1 MRDGLEAR
9 FRLKAFGFQGQGQMV
24 TDWNEIRDSIYAG
37 RGGDGR
43 VKRAGLYLVIGCR
56 KHRTRFIFR
65 QPPFVARNSPL
76 VRKCATSGCLPEYP
90 ASGGNTMLNNRYI
103 IAAALLLSAPSFV
116 CAAKFDDK
124 VRNDFFA
131 GFAGDKAAFDRGMKA
146 AEQAIAES
154 PNDSAE
160 ALAWHGA
167 GLLSLAGPKFA
178 QGDFAN
184 GVQLWTKANEEMA
197 KAGEQEPHN
206 PGVLIPRAAAWFAA
220 SRATPPEMGAPVL
233 AKAIAD
239 YETVYEMQK
248 AYFDKLDIHMR
259 SELLF
264 GLADGN
270 ARRGDNAKAREWFE
284 KLATLGVKSG
294 HQEQAELFLK
304 GEKYAVTGIGCVG
317 CHTGTPRPGTPE

>member
-1 MRDGLEAR
+1 
-9 FRLKAFGFQGQGQMV
+9 
-24 TDWNEIRDSIYAG
+24 
-37 RGGDGR
+37 
-43 VKRAGLYLVIGCR
+43 
-56 KHRTRFIFR
+56 
-65 QPPFVARNSPL
+65 
-76 VRKCATSGCLPEYP
+76 
-90 ASGGNTMLNNRYI
+90 MLNNRYI

-131 GFAGDKAAFDRGMKA
+131 GFAGDKAALDRAMKTA
-146 AEQAIAES
+146 DEAIADS
-154 PNDSAE
+154 PDNSAE

-167 GLLSLAGPKFA
+167 GLLFLSGPKFA

-184 GVQLWTKANEEMA
+184 GMQMWTKANEEMT
-197 KAGEQEPHN
+197 KAGEQEPRN
-206 PGVLIPRAAAWFAA
+206 PAVLIPRAAAWFAA
-220 SRATPPEMGAPVL
+220 SRATPPEMGTPVL

-239 YETVYEMQK
+239 YQTVYELQK

-270 ARRGDNAKAREWFE
+270 ARMGDNAKAREWFE
-284 KLATLGVKSG
+284 KLAALGAKSG
-294 HQEQAELFLK
+294 HLEQAELFLK
-304 GEKYAVTGIGCVG
+304 GDKYAVKGIGCVG